1 MAQHD
6 YSLAN
11 QSGSSFRSDL
21 NNALAAIVSQNSG
34 SAEPTTKYAY
44 QYWVDTSTTPALIKQ
59 RNAANSDWI
68 TLGEVDGQTLAAD
81 GTLAKPGISFAADIN
96 TGLRRNAADDISIVT
111 GGTQAI
117 TVNSSQRVGIGNTSP
132 VAKLDITGDIYLRH
146 DGSGE
151 VSLDIGRAPTGNQ
164 YAYID
169 LIGDTTYTDYGL
181 RIIRSNTGAN
191 TTSQIIHRGTGNLE
205 LIATDG
211 ADIVT
216 KSGTAQTA
224 RMKAS
229 NGQLILGGTAS
240 QTSVGHSLVTSG
252 RIQSNA
258 TYSNTT
264 SSSADVAITSTGLL
278 VRSISSARYKTNV
291 ETLEDSYADAVL
303 NARPVYFNSI
313 ASDDTA
319 HPEWSYWGFIAEEV
333 AEIDPRLV
341 RYSEDDDGNLQA
353 EGVQYDRFVPHL
365 INLVKRQKDQIADLT
380 ARIEALEAAG

>member
-11 QSGSSFRSDL
+11 QSGSAFRSDL

-34 SAEPTTKYAY
+34 SAEPITKYAY
-44 QYWVDTSTTPALIKQ
+44 QYWIDTSTTPALIKQ
-59 RNAANSDWI
+59 RNAANSSWI
-68 TLGEVDGQTLAAD
+68 KLGEVDGQTLAAD
-81 GTLAKPGISFAADIN
+81 GTAAKPGISFAADID
-96 TGLRRNAADDISIVT
+96 TGLVRNNIDNISIVT

-117 TVNSSQRVGIGNTSP
+117 TVTSSQNVGIGTTLP
-132 VAKLDITGDIYLRH
+132 TQKLDLEDDSGARIAFTDTGTRRYSIGNGGTGSSDLTIRDESASADRLVIDS
-146 DGSGE
+146 DGK
-151 VSLDIGRAPTGNQ
+151 
-164 YAYID
+164 
-169 LIGDTTYTDYGL
+169 LILG
-181 RIIRSNTGAN
+181 N
-191 TTSQIIHRGTGNLE
+191 TTSN
-205 LIATDG
+205 
-211 ADIVT
+211 
-216 KSGTAQTA
+216 TA
-224 RMKAS
+224 
-229 NGQLILGGTAS
+229 
-240 QTSVGHSLVTSG
+240 VDHSLVTSG
-252 RIQSNA
+252 RIQSDA

-264 SSSADVAITSTGLL
+264 ASAANVTVLSTGLL
-278 VRSISSARYKTNV
+278 VRSTSSARYKANV

-341 RYSEDDDGNLQA
+341 HYSEDDDGNLQA
-353 EGVQYDRFVPHL
+353 ESVQYDRFVPHL

>member
-11 QSGSSFRSDL
+11 QSGSAFRSDL

-44 QYWVDTSTTPALIKQ
+44 QYWVDTSTTPALLKQ

-68 TLGEVDGQTLAAD
+68 TLAEIDGQTLAAD
-81 GTLAKPGISFAADIN
+81 GTVAKPGISFAADIN

-117 TVNSSQRVGIGNTSP
+117 TVDSSQNVGIGSNNP
-132 VAKLDITGDIYLRH
+132 AYKLVVSDSTDAAVSFGVTNK
-146 DGSGE
+146 GE
-151 VSLDIGRAPTGNQ
+151 IR
-164 YAYID
+164 
-169 LIGDTTYTDYGL
+169 LIP
-181 RIIRSNTGAN
+181 
-191 TTSQIIHRGTGNLE
+191 
-205 LIATDG
+205 ATD
-211 ADIVT
+211 
-216 KSGTAQTA
+216 
-224 RMKAS
+224 S
-229 NGQLILGGTAS
+229 NGSAIRFGGSTGGGTEPRILRFVTSSDVETMRIESDGKLILGGTSSA
-240 QTSVGHSLVTSG
+240 TSVNYSLVTSG

-258 TYSNTT
+258 SYSNTT
-264 SSSADVAITSTGLL
+264 AAAANLAITSQGLL
-278 VRSISSARYKTNV
+278 VRSTSSARYKTNV

-341 RYSEDDDGNLQA
+341 HYSEDDDGNLQA

>member
-11 QSGSSFRSDL
+11 QSGSAFRSDL

-81 GTLAKPGISFAADIN
+81 GTSAKPGISFASDID

-111 GGTQAI
+111 GGARAI
-117 TVNSSQRVGIGNTSP
+117 TIDSSQNVGVGTYAP
-132 VAKLDITGDIYLRH
+132 VAKLNV
-146 DGSGE
+146 
-151 VSLDIGRAPTGNQ
+151 VSADVGFTPSADADELFLENTGNCG
-164 YAYID
+164 IT
-169 LIGDTTYTDYGL
+169 IGCGTNQKGNIYFGEQGAGV
-181 RIIRSNTGAN
+181 STGA
-191 TTSQIIHRGTGNLE
+191 
-205 LIATDG
+205 
-211 ADIVT
+211 IVYDT
-216 KSGTAQTA
+216 NANYMAFSTAGLSSE
-224 RMKAS
+224 RMRIS
-229 NGQLILGGTAS
+229 DQLILGGT
-240 QTSVGHSLVTSG
+240 TSNTAINYSLVTSG
-252 RIQSNA
+252 RIQSDA
-258 TYSNTT
+258 SYSNTT
-264 SSSADVAITSTGLL
+264 ASAANLHITSSGLL
-278 VRSISSARYKTNV
+278 VRSTSSARYKTNV
-291 ETLEDSYADAVL
+291 ETLKDSYADAVL

-341 RYSEDDDGNLQA
+341 HYSEDDDGNLQA

>member
-11 QSGSSFRSDL
+11 QSGSAFRSDL

-44 QYWVDTSTTPALIKQ
+44 QYWIDTSTTPALIKQ

-81 GTLAKPGISFAADIN
+81 GTVAKPGISFASDIN

-117 TVNSSQRVGIGNTSP
+117 TIDSSQQVGIGTTAPAGKLHVTSGGVGFNP
-132 VAKLDITGDIYLRH
+132 NADADELFL
-146 DGSGE
+146 E
-151 VSLDIGRAPTGNQ
+151 NTGNCG
-164 YAYID
+164 IT
-169 LIGDTTYTDYGL
+169 IGCGTNQKGNIYFGEQAVGVSVGAIVYDTSSNYMAFSTNGL
-181 RIIRSNTGAN
+181 ASERMRI
-191 TTSQIIHRGTGNLE
+191 TS
-205 LIATDG
+205 DG
-211 ADIVT
+211 
-216 KSGTAQTA
+216 K
-224 RMKAS
+224 
-229 NGQLILGGTAS
+229 LILGGTTAN
-240 QTSVGHSLVTSG
+240 TAINYSLVTSG
-252 RIQSNA
+252 RIQSDA
-258 TYSNTT
+258 SYSNTT
-264 SSSADVAITSTGLL
+264 ATAANLHITSAGLL
-278 VRSISSARYKTNV
+278 VRSTSSARYKTNV

-319 HPEWSYWGFIAEEV
+319 HPDWSYWGFIAEEV

-341 RYSEDDDGNLQA
+341 HYSEDDDGNLQA